1 MSSEGLV
8 RKHFEAIL
16 KDYEHDCLYRNR
28 EIAWNGAWS
37 DIAKSARAFVAEE
50 IENTP
55 IGELTLI
62 QQVEFKAGEQEPC
75 GTCGG
80 TGTVWADKYSG
91 PNAEPWPGLLFGG
104 ELQPCPD
111 CNGKENE

>member
-1 MSSEGLV
+1 MSSEELV
-8 RKHFEAIL
+8 RKHFGGLVPNIGEGAATLDAIA
-16 KDYEHDCLYRNR
+16 R
-28 EIAWNGAWS
+28 A
-37 DIAKSARAFVAEE
+37 ARAFVAEE

-80 TGTVWADKYSG
+80 SG
-91 PNAEPWPGLLFGG
+91 RVRHEPNPSGYTER
-104 ELQPCPD
+104 CPD
-111 CNGKENE
+111 CNGKERG